1 MATEVIMPSL
11 GLTMKE
17 GKIVKWHKQ
26 PGDKVEAGE
35 VLFEVLTDK
44 VTMEV
49 EAQESGTLLAILH
62 NEGETV
68 PVQTP
73 IALIGERGETVPD
86 DYKAASPATAEE
98 QAKVPTGKQEPA
110 AAAVGAVPD
119 RAEGGR
125 VKISPRAKKLAQE
138 KGIGYKKIK
147 GTSEGCRIVERDVLA
162 YLEQAGSDMPIE
174 DDSEYRTTPLARKV
188 ASEHGVSVADVGGSD
203 KQSRITSQDVYAFLD
218 QEVAGSE
225 QELEEPSQVRRIIA
239 ERMSESKFSSPHVY
253 FNVQVDMSGV
263 LASRKEINEAS
274 EIKPS
279 INDYIIKAVALA
291 IREHPVVNAIYTNE
305 GILHRRDIGI
315 GLAVAIDDGLI
326 VPVVKNPDR
335 KTLLSINAD
344 TQRIVEA
351 ARENKLTLEDLN
363 GGRFT
368 VSSLGMY
375 GIDWFTAIINP
386 GESAILA
393 VGQITKTPV
402 VENDEVAIKPIMK
415 MTLSVDHRLI
425 DGAVA
430 AEFISAIKKYLE
442 KPIRLFL

>member
-17 GKIVKWHKQ
+17 GKIVKWHKK

-73 IALIGERGETVPD
+73 IALVGEEGETVPD
-86 DYKAASPATAEE
+86 DYKAASPVAGDKKT
-98 QAKVPTGKQEPA
+98 KVPAGKQAPA
-110 AAAVGAVPD
+110 AAASAAAPE
-119 RAEGGR
+119 RAEGER
-125 VKISPRAKKLAQE
+125 VKISPRAKKLALE
-138 KGIGYKKIK
+138 KGIDYKIIA
-147 GTSEGCRIVERDVLA
+147 GTSEGGRIVERDVLA
-162 YLEQAGSDMPIE
+162 YLEQPESEAPTR

-188 ASEHGVSVADVGGSD
+188 ASDHGVSIADVGGSD
-203 KQSRITSQDVYAFLD
+203 KQSRVTSQDVYAFLD
-218 QEVAGSE
+218 QEVTGPE

-253 FNVQVDMSGV
+253 FNVRVDMTGV
-263 LASRKEINEAS
+263 LASRKEIEEAS
-274 EIKPS
+274 NVKPS
-279 INDYIIKAVALA
+279 INDYIIKAVSLS
-291 IREHPVVNAIYTNE
+291 IREHPVVNAIYSEE
-305 GILHRRDIGI
+305 GILHRRDIGV

-326 VPVVKNPDR
+326 VPVVKDPDR
-335 KTLLSINAD
+335 KSLLAINAD
-344 TQRIVEA
+344 TKRIVEA
-351 ARENKLTLEDLN
+351 ARENKLTLEDLS
-363 GGRFT
+363 GGTFT

-402 VENDEVAIKPIMK
+402 VENDEIVIRPIMK

-430 AEFISAIKKYLE
+430 AEFISAIRKYLE
-442 KPIRLFL
+442 KPILLFL